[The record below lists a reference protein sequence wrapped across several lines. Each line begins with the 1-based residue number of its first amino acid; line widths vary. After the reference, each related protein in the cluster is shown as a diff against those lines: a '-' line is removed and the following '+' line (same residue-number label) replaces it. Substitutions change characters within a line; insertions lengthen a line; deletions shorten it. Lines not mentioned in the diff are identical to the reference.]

1 MLHDRHDHDAWGV
14 NFTAMTPSHFVLVNQ
29 SCFGTD
35 RGPWAGASVIL
46 PLTLAWA
53 DDVAL
58 NFCAN
63 LNTHAEYTLRKKNLI
78 MA

>member
-46 PLTLAWA
+46 PLDPRVGRRRGAKL
-53 DDVAL
+53 L
-58 NFCAN
+58 C
-63 LNTHAEYTLRKKNLI
+63 
-78 MA
+78 